1 MLKISDALDT
11 IVNVNNFLK
20 AGLSHRLFN
29 LSQLA
34 RYLKPLVEARLKKEV
49 KESAILMGLSRM
61 QRDFEKTHSF
71 NQEFVIEKISVQ
83 ANLFTATFAKTG
95 KIHKQVNDFY
105 KWIQKYKGFI
115 SISESTKEITIIVEV
130 GFLER
135 MPEFIKQDPVFIK
148 KNITGVGVQFD
159 PEYTKSPGFLYMVLQ
174 KTTLQGVNL
183 VEVFST
189 YTEFMIFVD
198 HEDTKLAFDTLYSC
212 FKVV

>member
-1 MLKISDALDT
+1 MLKISDALST
-11 IVNVNNFLK
+11 IINVNSFLK

-34 RYLKPLVEARLKKEV
+34 RYLKPLVEARLQKEV
-49 KESAILMGLSRM
+49 KESAILMNLSRI
-61 QRDFEKTHSF
+61 QRDFTKTYKLTD
-71 NQEFVIEKISVQ
+71 EFLVQKISVQ
-83 ANLFTATFAKTG
+83 ANLFTATFAKTPA
-95 KIHKQVNDFY
+95 IHKQVNDFY

-115 SISESTKEITIIVEV
+115 SISESSKEITIIVEL

-135 MPEFIKQDPVFIK
+135 MPEFIKDEPIFIK
-148 KNITGVGVQFD
+148 KNITGIGVQFD
-159 PEYTKSPGFLYMVLQ
+159 AEYTKSPGFLYLVLQ
-174 KTTLQGVNL
+174 KTSLQGVNL

-212 FKVV
+212 FKGF

>member
-1 MLKISDALDT
+1 MLKISDALGN
-11 IVNVNNFLK
+11 IINVNDFIK

-49 KESAILMGLSRM
+49 QESAVLMNLSRI
-61 QRDFEKTHSF
+61 QQGLTKSLNF
-71 NQEFVIEKISVQ
+71 NDRFIVEKISVQ
-83 ANLFTATFAKTG
+83 ANLFTATFAKTTT
-95 KIHKQVNDFY
+95 IHQQVNQY
-105 KWIQKYKGFI
+105 YQWMQKFKGFI
-115 SISESTKEITIIVEV
+115 SISESSKEITLIVEI

-135 MPEFIKQDPVFIK
+135 MPEFIKQDPIYIK
-148 KNITGVGVQFD
+148 KNITGIGVQFNPD
-159 PEYTKSPGFLYMVLQ
+159 YTKSPGFLYLVLQ
-174 KTTLQGVNL
+174 KTALQGVNL

-212 FKVV
+212 FKGF

>member
-1 MLKISDALDT
+1 MLKISDALGT

-61 QRDFEKTHSF
+61 QRDFEKTHNF
-71 NQEFVIEKISVQ
+71 NEEFVIEKISVQ
-83 ANLFTATFAKTG
+83 ANLFTATFSKTG

-115 SISESTKEITIIVEV
+115 SISESTKEITIIVEL

-135 MPEFIKQDPVFIK
+135 MPEFIKEDPIFIK

-174 KTTLQGVNL
+174 KTSLQGVNII
-183 VEVFST
+183 EVFST

-198 HEDTKLAFDTLYSC
+198 HEDTKLTFDTLFSC